1 MASLNAATSQ
11 TLFIFIDESG
21 NFDFSNRGTEHFVM
35 AGVATLSPIESAAAM
50 HRLRYQL
57 LAQGVDV
64 PSFHAA
70 EDRQFIRDV
79 VYETLARSRGLL
91 AHAIYGEKRRAAPQ
105 LQSDSQL
112 HSLFG
117 RALIRY
123 FLHVFHGFEYQQ
135 VVVIFDQALTK
146 RKQGDFQGF
155 IKSELKTLGKPF
167 HVYFQR
173 MMTDMNG
180 QIADYVA
187 WSKFVQL
194 ERSEQRP
201 WANLGGTLAPSDF
214 NIFRN
219 GHTVYY

>member
-1 MASLNAATSQ
+1 
-11 TLFIFIDESG
+11 
-21 NFDFSNRGTEHFVM
+21 
-35 AGVATLSPIESAAAM
+35 
-50 HRLRYQL
+50 
-57 LAQGVDV
+57 
-64 PSFHAA
+64 
-70 EDRQFIRDV
+70 
-79 VYETLARSRGLL
+79 
-91 AHAIYGEKRRAAPQ
+91 

-219 GHTVYY
+219 GVLLNGRNATAPTSWKPAEPGGSCHRGGTFDLKIYRGCDIRDLPQCDSLAPTRSLKSSGV